1 MSLHTGRNKAGK
13 VSALCHLMSP
23 GGLGLRMS
31 ALVRVYGF
39 LPTLYQDL
47 SAGSG
52 ALQVWALGIS
62 NVWIDFYDVTVR
74 ILLLPVLELLRNSGT
89 AAADCCSQ
97 FSLRYGPSLSFPSSV
112 AHLSSE

>member
-13 VSALCHLMSP
+13 VSGLCHLMSP

-31 ALVRVYGF
+31 ALVREYGF

-62 NVWIDFYDVTVR
+62 NVWIDSYDVMVR
-74 ILLLPVLELLRNSGT
+74 ILLLPVLPEIRSFTQFPFICGSLILRIGT
-89 AAADCCSQ
+89 IRIPI
-97 FSLRYGPSLSFPSSV
+97 L
-112 AHLSSE
+112 H